1 MSALSVVAPPDL
13 STLRSLLAGAATP
26 VHFLA
31 GGTDLLIAGCP
42 LPDTGLLVDLSRM
55 DGMAHIATEGADIR
69 IRAATTVVMLA
80 DHCGLRARFPAL
92 SEAAAQCGSVQIR
105 NRATIGGNIANA
117 SPGADLL
124 PVLLAAG
131 ARLCLLEP
139 GGEWN
144 VVAILD
150 FAPAPGRLIVEV
162 ILPNA
167 GILPRSAFVKLGVR
181 QDLTISRLSLA
192 LLAELQD
199 GRFGVVRLAAGA
211 IGPKPRRLP
220 HAESALE
227 GRRLEPGTLRDFL
240 SSLVVEVD
248 NAIAGRASQL
258 YKRRAIAGLG
268 LDLIARIS
276 GMNPRHELFEEA
288 LA

>member
-1 MSALSVVAPPDL
+1 MITLNVVAPADL
-13 STLRSLLAGAATP
+13 STLRSLLAAAATP

-31 GGTDLLIAGCP
+31 GGTDLLIAGRL

-55 DGMAHIATEGADIR
+55 AGMTFIAARDGEISIGP
-69 IRAATTVVMLA
+69 ATTVAGLA
-80 DHCGLRARFPAL
+80 AHEGLRARFPAL

-117 SPGADLL
+117 SPGADLM

-131 ARLCLLEP
+131 ARLSLLEP
-139 GGEWN
+139 DCEWN
-144 VVAILD
+144 EVSLLD

-162 ILPNA
+162 ILPKES
-167 GILPRSAFVKLGVR
+167 ILPCSAFVKLGAR
-181 QDLTISRLSLA
+181 RDLTISRLSLA

-199 GRFGVVRLAAGA
+199 GRFGAVRLAAGA

-220 HAESALE
+220 LAERALE
-227 GRRLEPGTLRDFL
+227 GRRLEPASLRDFL
-240 SSLVVEVD
+240 SALTAEVD
-248 NAIAGRASQL
+248 TAIAGRASQP
-258 YKRRAIAGLG
+258 YKRYAIAGLG

-276 GMNPRHELFEEA
+276 GISPRHELFEEA